1 MTRDATFTFIDLF
14 AGIGGFRRAATAN
27 GGRCLGFSEIEADA
41 IAAYEANYPESRETN
56 YGDITKIRSLP
67 PHDFLTGGDLVP
79 DALKLDRAFRRAKI
93 DVKAAVESLR
103 ARGAAKVDEV
113 VHVEG
118 KRPGVALVIW

>member
-27 GGRCLGFSEIEADA
+27 GGRGLGFSEIEADA

-67 PHDFLTGGDLVP
+67 PHDFLTGGADGRTDGT
-79 DALKLDRAFRRAKI
+79 DAPPEAPEDGCGVGSRPRH
-93 DVKAAVESLR
+93 AAGCR
-103 ARGAAKVDEV
+103 QGR
-113 VHVEG
+113 
-118 KRPGVALVIW
+118 